1 MPAVID
7 FIKEA
12 VRDGSLKPDELFSA
26 LPVEYRDHIT
36 VLYLKTLDSEDILDL
51 LCFSTKASTSK
62 KKTHKQKKKR
72 TKKKRPK
79 KKKSKGKT
87 QSKMMMKAQDNKF
100 DGGPMMDMGMGMDM
114 KDHEPPP
121 DLFAPPCT

>member
-1 MPAVID
+1 MPAVVD

-51 LCFSTKASTSK
+51 LCFLRVKNVSVLCFL
-62 KKTHKQKKKR
+62 KTF
-72 TKKKRPK
+72 TN
-79 KKKSKGKT
+79 SGV
-87 QSKMMMKAQDNKF
+87 
-100 DGGPMMDMGMGMDM
+100 
-114 KDHEPPP
+114 
-121 DLFAPPCT
+121 